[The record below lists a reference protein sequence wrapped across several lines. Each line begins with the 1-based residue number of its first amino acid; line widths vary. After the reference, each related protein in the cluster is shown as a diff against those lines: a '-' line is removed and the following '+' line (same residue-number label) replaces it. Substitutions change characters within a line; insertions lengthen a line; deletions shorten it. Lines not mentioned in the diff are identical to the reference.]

1 MTELQK
7 SLAKGNLE
15 AAKRGLLRVISGEL
29 SVAEQQM
36 ILRAAVDDM
45 GTAVE
50 AMESGTASR
59 EAVVRAQLH
68 GFEQYG
74 VPLEIHVGSGAN
86 CEMPPKL
93 LAAKL
98 LKDARGNITDCDQL
112 EALLAVSRNQDT

>member
-1 MTELQK
+1 MTDLQK

-29 SVAEQQM
+29 SVAEQHM
-36 ILRAAVDDM
+36 ILRAAIADM
-45 GTAVE
+45 DIAIAKLGSDTPINQ
-50 AMESGTASR
+50 
-59 EAVVRAQLH
+59 AVVKALLH
-68 GFEQYG
+68 GLEQYG
-74 VPLEIHVGSGAN
+74 APADIYVDSGAN